1 MQYDLKKDLT
11 DKSMVAL
18 KWHGEDTKV
27 LIYGEAEKTEVKK
40 GDVINVSLKQAR
52 ELLSYSYLWTF
63 DGDEPVK
70 HKYNEMVSK
79 LAAKAARKAKKADDS
94 EEGEEASDDEDEE
107 ISADDVDGMKK
118 AEIVTHLKKLGAS
131 FNDQATK
138 AELAG
143 LLKDALAE
151 KANGESEEESQEDT
165 ETADDSEEGE
175 EEVTN

>member
-1 MQYDLKKDLT
+1 MKYDLKKDLT

-70 HKYNEMVSK
+70 HKYNEMVAK
-79 LAAKAARKAKKADDS
+79 LAAKEARKAKKADDS
-94 EEGEEASDDEDEE
+94 EEGEEAGDDDDEE
-107 ISADDVDGMKK
+107 ITADDVDGMKK
-118 AEIVTHLKKLGAS
+118 AEIVTQLKKRGAS

-143 LLKDALAE
+143 LLKDVLAE
-151 KANGESEEESQEDT
+151 QVDEETEEESEEET
-165 ETADDSEEGE
+165 EKADDSEEGE

>member
-1 MQYDLKKDLT
+1 MKYDLKKDLT

-18 KWHGEDTKV
+18 KWHGDDTKV
-27 LIYGEAEKTEVKK
+27 LIYGEAEKIEVKK

-70 HKYNEMVSK
+70 HKYNEMVAK
-79 LAAKAARKAKKADDS
+79 LAAKEAKKAKKADES
-94 EEGEEASDDEDEE
+94 EEGEEAGDDDDED
-107 ISADDVDGMKK
+107 ITADDVDGMKK
-118 AEIVTHLKKLGAS
+118 AEIVTQLKKRGAS

-143 LLKDALAE
+143 LLKDVLSDQAD
-151 KANGESEEESQEDT
+151 GETEE
-165 ETADDSEEGE
+165 ADESEEGE
-175 EEVTN
+175 EEVKN